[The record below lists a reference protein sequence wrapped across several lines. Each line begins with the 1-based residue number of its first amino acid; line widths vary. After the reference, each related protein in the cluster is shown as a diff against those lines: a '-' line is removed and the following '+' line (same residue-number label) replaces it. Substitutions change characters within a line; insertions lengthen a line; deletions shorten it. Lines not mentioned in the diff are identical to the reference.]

1 MVERTISIHYD
12 LLASAVNVFKLWHK
26 LLEIGGWQG
35 E

>member
-1 MVERTISIHYD
+1 MVQRTVSVHQD
-12 LLASAVNVFKLWHK
+12 LCAFAANLFKLRHE

>member
-1 MVERTISIHYD
+1 MVKRTVSVDQD
-12 LLASAVNVFKLWHK
+12 LLPFAVYVFKLWHK